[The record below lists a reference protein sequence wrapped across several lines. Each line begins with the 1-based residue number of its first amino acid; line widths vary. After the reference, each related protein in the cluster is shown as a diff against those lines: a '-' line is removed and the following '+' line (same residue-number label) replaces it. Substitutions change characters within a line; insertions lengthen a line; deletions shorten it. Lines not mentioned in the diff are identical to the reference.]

1 MKQYIF
7 TIVAALAGTCVT
19 IASDNNVTG
28 DTLVN
33 VTIPSTL
40 IITESPQ
47 GISLNITDIENDT
60 TTTLLIA
67 DYKADAT
74 ISVDQHTS
82 RFQAFTSDGCA
93 IGLKTSS
100 KWEVIS
106 GGFNIGLVKAL
117 DQPDGLDLQWAK
129 SFEISWLNTIA
140 VRYSH
145 KSTAISLGV
154 GLDWRNYNTTTQ
166 NHFMIPDDN
175 TGISVM
181 PYPDG
186 VTPGNSRIK
195 IFSLGFPLLY
205 TQKIPGTTLSITA
218 GGIFN
223 INTHASLKTIYKN
236 ESGNKIEEYSEGI
249 SRRKV
254 SFDIY
259 GSIHL
264 YKGVGIYARYSPQ
277 SVLSGVSV
285 PKFQP
290 LSVGISLFM

>member
-1 MKQYIF
+1 M
-7 TIVAALAGTCVT
+7 VAALVGTCVI
-19 IASDNNVTG
+19 IAADNNVTG
-28 DTLVN
+28 DTLVT
-33 VTIPSTL
+33 VTTPSTL
-40 IITESPQ
+40 IITESAQ
-47 GISLNITDIENDT
+47 GISLNIKDIKNDT
-60 TTTLLIA
+60 TTTMLIA
-67 DYKADAT
+67 DYNANT
-74 ISVDQHTS
+74 TVSVDQHTS
-82 RFQAFTSDGCA
+82 RFQAFTSNGCA

-106 GGFNIGLVKAL
+106 GGLNIGLVKAL

-129 SFEISWLNTIA
+129 SFEISWLNTLA

-145 KSTAISLGV
+145 KSIAVSLGV
-154 GLDWRNYNTTTQ
+154 GLDWRNYNTTTR
-166 NHFMIPDDN
+166 NHYMIPDDN
-175 TGISVM
+175 TGISIM

-205 TQKIPGTTLSITA
+205 TQKIPGTKLSITA

-223 INTHASLKTIYKN
+223 INTHASLKTTYKN
-236 ESGNKIEEYSEGI
+236 EWGNSVEEYSEGI
-249 SRRKV
+249 RRRKV

-290 LSVGISLFM
+290 ISVGISLLM